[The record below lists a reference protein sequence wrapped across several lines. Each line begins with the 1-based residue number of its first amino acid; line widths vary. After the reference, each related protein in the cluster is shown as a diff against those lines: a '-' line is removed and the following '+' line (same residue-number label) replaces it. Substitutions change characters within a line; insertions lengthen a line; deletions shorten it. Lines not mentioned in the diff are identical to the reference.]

1 MCNHNDSSSPSSS
14 PNSNSNS
21 NSNRSLWKVK
31 WNISLAIRY
40 HMLMQGY
47 YERLGT
53 FVTVIGL
60 LLSSSAG
67 VSMVYDYP
75 FFAKILTLIV
85 VLLQAIELAVNT
97 KSKAFTHQTLRIR
110 YLRLSE
116 ELDGKRFLTSDERKD
131 FKSKIISIE
140 IDEPIIK
147 DYVLKKSHQD
157 VAMSFGIKG
166 GEDKTKQKL
175 YIRIFLFLFF

>member
-1 MCNHNDSSSPSSS
+1 MCEYKD
-14 PNSNSNS
+14 NSDLEQ
-21 NSNRSLWKVK
+21 SLWLIK
-31 WNISLAIRY
+31 WNVGLGIRY

-47 YERLGT
+47 YEKLGT

-60 LLSSSAG
+60 LFSSAAG

-97 KSKAFTHQTLRIR
+97 KSKAFIHQALRIR
-110 YLRLSE
+110 YLRLNE
-116 ELDGKRFLTSDERKD
+116 ELDGKPFLTNEERKG
-131 FKSKIISIE
+131 FKSKLVSIE

-147 DYVLKKSHQD
+147 DYVLTKCHKDMARFFGTKEGDD
-157 VAMSFGIKG
+157 VK
-166 GEDKTKQKL
+166 KTKLLAKV
-175 YIRIFLFLFF
+175 FLFLFF